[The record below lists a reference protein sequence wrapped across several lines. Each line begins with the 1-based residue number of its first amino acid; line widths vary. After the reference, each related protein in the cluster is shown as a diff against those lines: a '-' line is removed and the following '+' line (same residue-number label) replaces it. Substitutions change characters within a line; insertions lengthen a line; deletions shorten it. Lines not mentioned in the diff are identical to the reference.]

1 MAVISKLRKRA
12 GLVIGVIA
20 ISMILFVL
28 TDALGSSNGLTGG
41 SDNIVGEIM
50 GEEVEYQ
57 DYASKKQKQ
66 DI

>member
-12 GLVIGVIA
+12 GLVIGGIA

-28 TDALGSSNGLTGG
+28 TDALGSSNSLSGG

-50 GEEVEYQ
+50 GEEVEY
-57 DYASKKQKQ
+57 
-66 DI
+66 